1 MESHH
6 LIVHK
11 TARVYTLGQLT
22 EKTENVWLVL
32 HGYAML
38 AQYFIKK
45 FDELDVEKNF
55 IVAPEGLSKF
65 YQNGLNGRIGAS
77 WMTAEDR
84 EHEIQDYIEYL
95 EKVYQQFIAPQ
106 LAHKKLIILGF
117 SQGVSTLFRW
127 ANHHIHPFHKIIAWA
142 GTIPKD
148 VLENYQLQ
156 DWEIQLYYGNKDP
169 LFTKEQVSN
178 YLESLSEYPV
188 SFQSIEY
195 QGGHSLSKELI
206 PHLMK

>member
-6 LIVHK
+6 LVVNK

-22 EKTENVWLVL
+22 EKTENVWFAL

-45 FDELDVEKNF
+45 FDELDLEKNF

-65 YQNGLNGRIGAS
+65 YQNGLQGRIGAS

-84 EHEIQDYIEYL
+84 EYEIQDYIEYL
-95 EKVYQQFIAPQ
+95 EKVYQQFIADQ
-106 LAHKKLIILGF
+106 LGNKKLIILGF

-127 ANHHIHPFHKIIAWA
+127 ANHHSHPYHKIIAWA
-142 GTIPKD
+142 ATIPKD
-148 VLENYQLQ
+148 KL
-156 DWEIQLYYGNKDP
+156 
-169 LFTKEQVSN
+169 
-178 YLESLSEYPV
+178 
-188 SFQSIEY
+188 
-195 QGGHSLSKELI
+195 
-206 PHLMK
+206 

>member
-6 LIVHK
+6 LVVNK

-22 EKTENVWLVL
+22 EKTENVWFAL

-45 FDELDVEKNF
+45 FDELDLEKNF

-65 YQNGLNGRIGAS
+65 YQNGLQGRIGAS

-84 EHEIQDYIEYL
+84 EYEIQDYIEYL
-95 EKVYQQFIAPQ
+95 EKVYQQFIAGQ
-106 LAHKKLIILGF
+106 LGNKKLIILGF

-127 ANHHIHPFHKIIAWA
+127 ANHHSHPYHKIIAWA

-148 VLENYQLQ
+148 ILENYQLQ
-156 DWEIQLYYGNKDP
+156 SWEIQLYYGNEDS
-169 LFTKEQVSN
+169 LFSQEQVET
-178 YLESLSEYPV
+178 YLQSLREFPV

-195 QGGHSLSKELI
+195 QGGHNISKEVI
-206 PHLMK
+206 KNLM